1 VAIASVNPVSG
12 DETEEDNTFT
22 LEQIVIGS
30 YDPNDITVLE
40 GEDIFIE
47 DADNYLHYLI
57 RFQNTGTAS
66 AINVRVEHVLDDEL
80 DWTSMQIQSLS
91 AIGRVEITNETD
103 VSFIFDNIN
112 LPDSTSNEPNS
123 HGYIAFR
130 IKPKPDVQ
138 LGDVFSGV
146 AAIYFDFNTPII
158 TNTVTTEIVAPL
170 SVNDFN
176 RQSIQL
182 FPNLAKNKLEI
193 SSNQIID
200 KLTVIDINGRLL
212 KSINISDVA
221 YSLDIS
227 NLSKG
232 VYFLEIQY
240 GTSKSTK
247 KFIKN

>member
-1 VAIASVNPVSG
+1 VN
-12 DETEEDNTFT
+12 
-22 LEQIVIGS
+22 
-30 YDPNDITVLE
+30 
-40 GEDIFIE
+40 
-47 DADNYLHYLI
+47 
-57 RFQNTGTAS
+57 
-66 AINVRVEHVLDDEL
+66 
-80 DWTSMQIQSLS
+80 
-91 AIGRVEITNETD
+91 
-103 VSFIFDNIN
+103 FIFDNIN
-112 LPDSTSNEPNS
+112 LPDSTNNEPNS

-130 IKPKPDVQ
+130 IKPKPDIE

-146 AAIYFDFNTPII
+146 AAIYFDFNPPII
-158 TNTVTTEIVAPL
+158 TNTVTTEIVTPL

-176 RQSIQL
+176 RLSIQL
-182 FPNLAKNKLEI
+182 FPNPAKNKLEI

-212 KSINISDVA
+212 KFINISDVA
-221 YSLDIS
+221 YSLNIS

>member
-1 VAIASVNPVSG
+1 
-12 DETEEDNTFT
+12 
-22 LEQIVIGS
+22 
-30 YDPNDITVLE
+30 
-40 GEDIFIE
+40 
-47 DADNYLHYLI
+47 
-57 RFQNTGTAS
+57 
-66 AINVRVEHVLDDEL
+66 
-80 DWTSMQIQSLS
+80 
-91 AIGRVEITNETD
+91 